1 MPHLHTCGVKIC
13 NYIMM
18 KNTLRNSIVLTLIM
32 TLVIACGGDD
42 KSDAGNFGSLDK
54 NTPDGAFLMT
64 MDALAKSD
72 LQEVVKNS
80 LSQENYNEL
89 VSEFEANKSKPMSAE
104 QKDQFNQAI
113 VVLND
118 DNAEENIYKMVEP
131 QLTQVRA
138 FMPMM
143 LMAGKEQIAAQ
154 LGSSSTP
161 LATRCNS
168 NAEVVDAT
176 VTWIMDNDILQAD
189 KVRDSIGELVAMGRK
204 ININSAEE
212 LQSMSFDEAL
222 NTGSIAFDG
231 LKRMLKAHGIDSDK
245 ILRSAQVS
253 DVNIVGEEAN
263 MISSYEV
270 FGKTLCAPVTMI
282 KRDGFWVI
290 KSES

>member
-1 MPHLHTCGVKIC
+1 
-13 NYIMM
+13 MM
-18 KNTLRNSIVLTLIM
+18 KIKLKNSIILTLLM
-32 TLVIACGGDD
+32 TLVIACGGDEKGGAD
-42 KSDAGNFGSLDK
+42 GFGSLDK

-64 MDALAKSD
+64 LDALAKND
-72 LQEVVKNS
+72 LQGVVKNS
-80 LSQENYNEL
+80 LSQDNYNEL

-113 VVLND
+113 IMLND

-154 LGSSSTP
+154 LGSGKTP
-161 LATRCNS
+161 LASRCNS

-176 VTWIMDNDILQAD
+176 VTWIMDNDILAAD
-189 KVRDSIGELVAMGRK
+189 KVRSSISELVATGRK
-204 ININSAEE
+204 VNIDSAEAV
-212 LQSMSFDEAL
+212 QNMSFDEAL
-222 NTGSIAFDG
+222 NTGAIAFEG
-231 LKRMLKAHGIDSDK
+231 LKGMLKAHGIDSDK
-245 ILRSAQVS
+245 ILRSAEVS
-253 DVNIVGEEAN
+253 DVKIVGDEAN
-263 MISSYEV
+263 MITSYEV

-282 KRDGFWVI
+282 KRDGIWVI